1 MPSTKLLATS
11 QRMTRDDLADL
22 LVGIAE
28 RVRTGEV
35 VLRQGEESL
44 TLEMPESVD
53 VDVEVTSE
61 DKTSGTKIQLEI
73 EIEWYEGQQDQSL
86 SLG

>member
-1 MPSTKLLATS
+1 MPSTKLLTTS
-11 QRMTRDDLADL
+11 QTMPRDELADL

-44 TLEMPESVD
+44 ALDLPPSVD

-61 DKTSGTKIQLEI
+61 DKSAGTKIQLEI
-73 EIEWYEGQQDQSL
+73 EIEWYEGQGAQTL
-86 SLG
+86 TLG